1 MIEIKLEFPYIKLE
15 TRDFGF
21 LSAVKEHFSGF
32 APGYRFSPKY
42 EAGVWDGKIYMLRD
56 RKLPYGLL
64 TDLLKLYKKDFSHVQ
79 LVLDPALSRVF
90 NTPVKE
96 ATDLTSL
103 KWPAAEHQIECIAAA
118 LPYGKGIIRAATG
131 AGKSLI
137 MAYIA
142 KNYFDAKYIKKL
154 LIVVPSKSLIAQ
166 LESDFVDYGINENLI
181 GKVFSGAKEWDKK
194 IVISTWQSLANNHD
208 KLPAFDAIF
217 IDETHSAKA
226 VELKTILEQACNSHV
241 RIGFTGTLPDELV
254 DLWTIKGFLGPIL
267 KEISVDYLKN
277 KGWLADCTINIINIH
292 YKEDLK
298 KEIDYHEAK
307 DILFKKGVRL
317 RTIRQ
322 LVANVKEGSVLLLVG
337 KVETEGQF
345 LQDYLEQYFSDRKI
359 VFVSGKMSIEDREY
373 WRMQCRDPKNK
384 IILIATYPVFQA
396 GVDIPALGN
405 IIFAAPFKS
414 KIRILQS
421 IGRALRK
428 HITKTNGAQI
438 YDLVDHNNKWF
449 SSASNIRKKYYNKEN
464 FKTIDFEIQE

>member
-1 MIEIKLEFPYIKLE
+1 MKLINKKEIDK
-15 TRDFGF
+15 
-21 LSAVKEHFSGF
+21 
-32 APGYRFSPKY
+32 PKFVY
-42 EAGVWDGKIYMLRD
+42 NL
-56 RKLPYGLL
+56 
-64 TDLLKLYKKDFSHVQ
+64 HVE
-79 LVLDPALSRVF
+79 
-90 NTPVKE
+90 NNNN
-96 ATDLTSL
+96 
-103 KWPAAEHQIECIAAA
+103 
-118 LPYGKGIIRAATG
+118 
-131 AGKSLI
+131 
-137 MAYIA
+137 YIA
-142 KNYFDAKYIKKL
+142 ND
-154 LIVVPSKSLIAQ
+154 IVVS
-166 LESDFVDYGINENLI
+166 NCH
-181 GKVFSGAKEWDKK
+181 
-194 IVISTWQSLANNHD
+194 T
-208 KLPAFDAIF
+208 
-217 IDETHSAKA
+217 TKA

-241 RIGFTGTLPDELV
+241 RIGFTGTLPDDLIE
-254 DLWTIKGFLGPIL
+254 LWTIKGFLGPIL

-438 YDLVDHNNKWF
+438 YDLVDHNNKWWD
-449 SSASNIRKKYYNKEN
+449 NHGKIREKFYYKEKFRVVELDIN
-464 FKTIDFEIQE
+464 ED

>member
-64 TDLLKLYKKDFSHVQ
+64 TDLLKLYKKDFSHIQ
-79 LVLDPALSRVF
+79 LVLDPALGRVF

-217 IDETHSAKA
+217 IDECLDENTLITTPNGKIKIKDLKIGDKIISYNLKSNTFEEDNILKIHKNLQNSDSEKFY
-226 VELKTILEQACNSHV
+226 ELTFDNNKTIK
-241 RIGFTGTLPDELV
+241 ITGNHKILTTDGYIRADELTENH
-254 DLWTIKGFLGPIL
+254 DI
-267 KEISVDYLKN
+267 ISLN
-277 KGWLADCTINIINIH
+277 L
-292 YKEDLK
+292 
-298 KEIDYHEAK
+298 
-307 DILFKKGVRL
+307 
-317 RTIRQ
+317 
-322 LVANVKEGSVLLLVG
+322 
-337 KVETEGQF
+337 
-345 LQDYLEQYFSDRKI
+345 
-359 VFVSGKMSIEDREY
+359 
-373 WRMQCRDPKNK
+373 
-384 IILIATYPVFQA
+384 
-396 GVDIPALGN
+396 
-405 IIFAAPFKS
+405 
-414 KIRILQS
+414 
-421 IGRALRK
+421 
-428 HITKTNGAQI
+428 
-438 YDLVDHNNKWF
+438 
-449 SSASNIRKKYYNKEN
+449 
-464 FKTIDFEIQE
+464 